1 MFEIRKKKWR
11 IGAFRIFSLSGTILS
26 LVFYIMNSV
35 EQDLIQD
42 LGEADILQS
51 SDLPNFALKTKTK
64 PKRTINISE
73 AEKKRRGDQLREVVK
88 KRTDDSILR
97 KEEETLRKE
106 EEAIIKLQKIEETKA
121 RIEET
126 KAKRAAAKSA
136 AKPAEKKEEPKPDPE
151 PKDEHFLSKGVMPK
165 KAKKQ
170 VKVIVEQS
178 SSDSED
184 YSDSDS
190 SSSEEEVIYV
200 SKSKRQPKQ
209 PKEQPK
215 EQPIT
220 KPKHE
225 PEVPKVMPTQIFK
238 FI

>member
-1 MFEIRKKKWR
+1 
-11 IGAFRIFSLSGTILS
+11 
-26 LVFYIMNSV
+26 MNSV
-35 EQDLIQD
+35 EKDLIQD

-51 SDLPNFALKTKTK
+51 SDLPDFALKTKTK
-64 PKRTINISE
+64 PKRTINISD
-73 AEKKRRGDQLREVVK
+73 AERKRRADTLRETTQ
-88 KRTDDSILR
+88 KRSDNALIR
-97 KEEETLRKE
+97 KEEEMKKKE
-106 EEAIIKLQKIEETKA
+106 EDTKIKLQKIEETKA
-121 RIEET
+121 KIAET
-126 KAKRAAAKSA
+126 KAKRAAAK
-136 AKPAEKKEEPKPDPE
+136 PAPKKEEPKPVQVKEPE

-200 SKSKRQPKQ
+200 SKSKRTPKQ

-225 PEVPKVMPTQIFK
+225 PEVPRVMPTQIFK